1 MKNIILSI
9 FILTVYTS
17 FGQSD
22 TIVKRSGEKLAVTI
36 KSNDP
41 SSVSFVYPNEELINT
56 LNKNVIEKLIFKSGR
71 IEECSQTTKLEVING
86 IDDWEKVII
95 TNNPADVEGLTKVGE
110 VSSKSSFGGAMGQNI
125 ADKRAREKLKKDAAE
140 MKASIVLLETYK
152 NGYYGTKING
162 VAYK

>member
-1 MKNIILSI
+1 MKYLIII
-9 FILTVYTS
+9 AILALCNKS

-41 SSVSFVYPNEELINT
+41 SSVTFVYPNEDLINT
-56 LNKNVIEKLIFKSGR
+56 LNKNVIEKIIFKSGR
-71 IEECSQTTKLEVING
+71 IEVCSQATKLEVVNG
-86 IDDWEKVII
+86 IEDWEKVII

-110 VSSKSSFGGAMGQNI
+110 VSSKSAWGGSLGQNL
-125 ADKRAREKLKKDAAE
+125 ADKIAREKLKKDAAE